1 MILDPLPTTF
11 NAKGSDSRADVTFS
25 GKLESADKKFF
36 LSGATITLKFTGFTV
51 DKKNYYEV
59 ITDNEGKFN
68 EVFTL
73 LPATNYGI
81 QAVFDGVESKS
92 GNIWTSSKSQI
103 EYFIVTSSSQPTSS
117 VGGPT
122 FLKLEIE
129 TDKRD
134 VTVKGKL
141 TEKGKNSPARNV
153 QITLIPTGFAFNSI
167 TTANMGYCKIS
178 ELPNCELTTD
188 NFGNFKV
195 KLTLPQSS
203 IGKKY
208 SIQAISA
215 ANNQWESSKSLTQSF
230 TITSSSQPSTQ
241 SSGDSD
247 SNYLLILLIL
257 GVVCAVAAVV
267 IINKNKKK
275 TPRATPQRKTFG
287 VKPPRKRRTAGSPVG
302 ASSSADGPSTYGYFE
317 CPNCHEPSAPQ
328 GKLGQNPDGSQFCSK
343 CGWDSED

>member
-1 MILDPLPTTF
+1 
-11 NAKGSDSRADVTFS
+11 RAAVTFS
-25 GKLESADKKFF
+25 GELESADKKFF

-92 GNIWTSSKSQI
+92 GNIWTSSKSQT
-103 EYFIVTSSSQPTSS
+103 EYFTVISSSSQPPSN

-122 FLKLEIE
+122 FLELEIE
-129 TDKRD
+129 TDKRV
-134 VTVKGKL
+134 VTVSGKL
-141 TEKGKNSPARNV
+141 TDKAKKIFAARNV
-153 QITLIPTGFAFNSI
+153 KITLIPSGFTFNDNVAS
-167 TTANMGYCKIS
+167 CKVL
-178 ELPNCELTTD
+178 ELPNCVLTTD

-195 KLTLPQSS
+195 KFTLGQSS

-215 ANNQWESSKSLTQSF
+215 SNNQWESSSLTQSF
-230 TITSSSQPSTQ
+230 TITSSSTSSSQPSTQ
-241 SSGDSD
+241 SSVGSD

-257 GVVCAVAAVV
+257 GIVCAVAAVV
-267 IINKNKKK
+267 I
-275 TPRATPQRKTFG
+275 
-287 VKPPRKRRTAGSPVG
+287 
-302 ASSSADGPSTYGYFE
+302 
-317 CPNCHEPSAPQ
+317 
-328 GKLGQNPDGSQFCSK
+328 
-343 CGWDSED
+343 